1 MKGKLRL
8 LDHFN
13 NMKIG
18 RKIMSAFVMASIVPI
33 LTIQFIGY
41 NMNSNSLKRKIDTLM
56 VDNLTQLSE
65 RVDLTMDI
73 YSNLVYQIYVDD
85 KIIEN
90 VNTLLNGNG
99 EGREVAFHAIYNRLQ
114 QAEKSVRG
122 IRSISVIC
130 ANGQSVTYDAGT
142 GSSIE
147 NLWDDYGDLREI
159 APYRDVQGMPGMLV
173 TPTTRHKGYD
183 GDAFYF
189 HISKCMYDYNNL
201 DRGTIATIVMS
212 VDESVLR
219 DICAVAIAEDEAEY
233 NINFITDTNGFV
245 ISYPNSFYTGISMNP
260 KLTVQEFVQVTG
272 LLKGQNT
279 AVNKYVNGH
288 RGWVYYNV
296 YNKDY
301 MMRDIRNNQIMFIL
315 ISLAAILFSSVL
327 ISYIVRRIGSS
338 VALIIDGIDQ
348 VKEGNLNVSVAL
360 DSKDELGQI
369 ASNFNDMT
377 GKVRNLIAEVSEA
390 KDKQKDAEIRALEA
404 QINPHFLY
412 NTLDSINWMA
422 IEKEEYGISRML
434 RNLGVI
440 LRYSVNRSNQMV
452 SVTEVADWLEKYISL
467 QQMRFNQSFRFELNV
482 AEAAGSVRIYKLL
495 LQPFVE
501 NAVIHGFK
509 GMEKGGVLR
518 VDIFL
523 SDTGERLNIIIED
536 NGKGMPREMAESF
549 NVREQAVRDE
559 GGSIG
564 LHNAFAR
571 MDMYYGRE
579 AVWNVNSIEGMGT
592 VITLTLPVGTAG
604 GNSCQDT
611 PYNNPNGGSLCPDTI

>member
-338 VALIIDGIDQ
+338 VALITDGIDQ

-604 GNSCQDT
+604 GNSCPDT
-611 PYNNPNGGSLCPDTI
+611 P

>member
-147 NLWDDYGDLREI
+147 NLWDDYGELREI
-159 APYRDVQGMPGMLV
+159 APYREVQGMPGMLV

-604 GNSCQDT
+604 GNSCPDT
-611 PYNNPNGGSLCPDTI
+611 P

>member
-592 VITLTLPVGTAG
+592 VITLTLPVGTSVGSRG
-604 GNSCQDT
+604 GE
-611 PYNNPNGGSLCPDTI
+611 

>member
-495 LQPFVE
+495 LQPFVD

-549 NVREQAVRDE
+549 NVRERAVRDE

-604 GNSCQDT
+604 GNSCPDT
-611 PYNNPNGGSLCPDTI
+611 P

>member
-159 APYRDVQGMPGMLV
+159 APYREVQGMPGMLV

-288 RGWVYYNV
+288 KGWVYYNV

-536 NGKGMPREMAESF
+536 NGKGMPREIAESF

-604 GNSCQDT
+604 GNSCPDT
-611 PYNNPNGGSLCPDTI
+611 P

>member
-1 MKGKLRL
+1 MKRNIQL
-8 LDHFN
+8 LDWFN

-18 RKIMSAFVMASIVPI
+18 RKIMAAFVLVSIVPI
-33 LTIQFIGY
+33 LAIQFIGY
-41 NMNSNSLKRKIDTLM
+41 YMNSNSLKHKIDTLM

-73 YSNLVYQIYVDD
+73 YANLVYQIYVDD

-90 VNTLLNGNG
+90 VNILMDDDGG
-99 EGREVAFHAIYNRLQ
+99 GREVAYHTIYNRLQ
-114 QAEKSVRG
+114 QAEKSVKGVRG
-122 IRSISVIC
+122 ISVIC
-130 ANGQSVTYDAGT
+130 ANGQAVTYDAAT

-147 NLWDDYGDLREI
+147 NLWDDYEDLRDI
-159 APYRDVQGMPGMLV
+159 IPYQAVKGQPGMVV
-173 TPTTRHKGYD
+173 TPTTRHESGD
-183 GDAFYF
+183 GQTYYF

-201 DRGTIATIVMS
+201 DKGVIATIVMS

-233 NINFITDTNGFV
+233 NINFITDKSGYV
-245 ISYPNSFYTGISMNP
+245 ISYPDPFYTGIHMNP
-260 KLTVQEFVQVTG
+260 KLSIPEFVQVTG

-279 AVNKYVNGH
+279 AVNQYVNEE

-315 ISLAAILFSSVL
+315 ISLLAILFSSIL
-327 ISYIVRRIGSS
+327 IGYIVRRIGNS
-338 VALIIDGIDQ
+338 VALITDGIDQ

-360 DSKDELGQI
+360 ESRDELGQI

-377 GKVRNLIAEVSEA
+377 GKVRELIEEVSEA

-422 IEKEEYGISRML
+422 IEKEEYDISRML

-440 LRYSVNRSNQMV
+440 LRYSINKSNQMA
-452 SVTEVADWLEKYISL
+452 SMEEVADWLEKYVSL
-467 QQMRFNQSFRFELNV
+467 QQMRFNQSFRFELGLDDKARKV
-482 AEAAGSVRIYKLL
+482 MVHKLL

-501 NAVIHGFK
+501 NSIIHGFK

-523 SDTGERLNIIIED
+523 SETGEKVNIIIED
-536 NGKGMPREMAESF
+536 NGKGMPGEMAEAF
-549 NVREQAVRDE
+549 NDREQAIKDE
-559 GGSIG
+559 GKRIG

-571 MDMYYGRE
+571 MDMYYGKE

-592 VITLTLPVGTAG
+592 VITLTLPLHGRVPD
-604 GNSCQDT
+604 DT
-611 PYNNPNGGSLCPDTI
+611 ETIHNT

>member
-147 NLWDDYGDLREI
+147 NLWDDYGDLRKI

-452 SVTEVADWLEKYISL
+452 SVREVADWLEKYISL

-604 GNSCQDT
+604 GNSCPDT
-611 PYNNPNGGSLCPDTI
+611 P

>member
-1 MKGKLRL
+1 MKPHLFL

-18 RKIMSAFVMASIVPI
+18 KKIMLAFVMASIVPI
-33 LTIQFIGY
+33 LAIQFIGY
-41 NMNSNSLKRKIDTLM
+41 RMNSNSLKRKIDTLM

-73 YSNLVYQIYVDD
+73 YTNLVYQIYVDD

-90 VNTLLNGNG
+90 VNILMEREAG
-99 EGREVAFHAIYNRLQ
+99 EREVAFHTIYNRLQ
-114 QAEKSVRG
+114 QAEKSVKGVRC
-122 IRSISVIC
+122 ISVIC
-130 ANGQSVTYDAGT
+130 SNGQSVTYDAGT

-159 APYRDVQGMPGMLV
+159 APYRDVQGQPGMLV
-173 TPTTRHKGYD
+173 TPTTRYKGYD
-183 GDAFYF
+183 GDEYYF

-201 DRGTIATIVMS
+201 DKGVIATIVMS

-233 NINFITDTNGFV
+233 NINFITDRTGFV
-245 ISYPNSFYTGISMNP
+245 ISYPNPFYTGINMNP
-260 KLTVQEFVQVTG
+260 KLSVQEFVSVTG

-279 AVNKYVNGH
+279 AVNTYVNEH

-301 MMRDIRNNQIMFIL
+301 MMRDIRNNQIMFIV
-315 ISLAAILFSSVL
+315 ISLTAILFSSVL
-327 ISYIVRRIGSS
+327 ICYIVRRIGSS
-338 VALIIDGIDQ
+338 VALITDGIDQ

-360 DSKDELGQI
+360 ESRDELGQI

-377 GKVRNLIAEVSEA
+377 GKVRNLVAEVSQA
-390 KDKQKDAEIRALEA
+390 KDQQKNAEIRALEA

-422 IEKEEYGISRML
+422 IEKEEYEISRML

-440 LRYSVNRSNQMV
+440 LRYSVNQSNQMASV
-452 SVTEVADWLEKYISL
+452 SEVADWLEKYVSL
-467 QQMRFNQSFRFELNV
+467 QQMRFNQSFRFSLNV
-482 AEAAGSVRIYKLL
+482 TEEARKVMIYKLL

-501 NAVIHGFK
+501 NAIIHGFK
-509 GMEKGGVLR
+509 GTEKGGVLR
-518 VDIFL
+518 VDLFL
-523 SDTGERLNIIIED
+523 SETGERLNIIIED
-536 NGKGMPREMAESF
+536 NGKGMSREMAESF
-549 NVREQAVRDE
+549 NVREQAVKDE

-571 MDMYYGRE
+571 MDMYYGKE

-592 VITLTLPVGTAG
+592 VVTLTLPV
-604 GNSCQDT
+604 NRPS
-611 PYNNPNGGSLCPDTI
+611 

>member
-579 AVWNVNSIEGMGT
+579 AVWKVNSIEGMGT

-604 GNSCQDT
+604 GNSCPDT
-611 PYNNPNGGSLCPDTI
+611 P

>member
-549 NVREQAVRDE
+549 NVRERAVRDE

-604 GNSCQDT
+604 GNT
-611 PYNNPNGGSLCPDTI
+611 CPDTP

>member
-579 AVWNVNSIEGMGT
+579 AVWNVNSTEGMGT

-604 GNSCQDT
+604 GNSCPDT
-611 PYNNPNGGSLCPDTI
+611 P

>member
-90 VNTLLNGNG
+90 VNTLFNGNG

-130 ANGQSVTYDAGT
+130 ANGQSVTYDTGT

-604 GNSCQDT
+604 GNSCPDT
-611 PYNNPNGGSLCPDTI
+611 P

>member
-404 QINPHFLY
+404 QINPHFFY

-604 GNSCQDT
+604 GNSCPDT
-611 PYNNPNGGSLCPDTI
+611 P

>member
-1 MKGKLRL
+1 MKPHLFL

-18 RKIMSAFVMASIVPI
+18 KKIMLAFVMASIVPI
-33 LTIQFIGY
+33 LAIQFIGY
-41 NMNSNSLKRKIDTLM
+41 RMNSNSLKRKIDTLM

-73 YSNLVYQIYVDD
+73 YTNLVYQIYVDD

-90 VNTLLNGNG
+90 VNILMEREAG
-99 EGREVAFHAIYNRLQ
+99 EREVAFHTIYNRLQ
-114 QAEKSVRG
+114 QAEKSVKGVRC
-122 IRSISVIC
+122 ISVIC
-130 ANGQSVTYDAGT
+130 SNGQSVTYDAGT

-159 APYRDVQGMPGMLV
+159 APYRDVQGQPGMLV
-173 TPTTRHKGYD
+173 TPTTRYKGYD
-183 GDAFYF
+183 GDEYYF

-201 DRGTIATIVMS
+201 DKGVIATIVMS

-233 NINFITDTNGFV
+233 NINFITDRTGFV
-245 ISYPNSFYTGISMNP
+245 ISYPNPFYTGINMNP
-260 KLTVQEFVQVTG
+260 KLSVQEFVSVTG

-279 AVNKYVNGH
+279 AVNTYVNEH

-301 MMRDIRNNQIMFIL
+301 MMRDIRNNQIMFIV
-315 ISLAAILFSSVL
+315 ISLTAILFSSVL
-327 ISYIVRRIGSS
+327 ICYIVRRIGSS
-338 VALIIDGIDQ
+338 VALLTDGIDQ

-360 DSKDELGQI
+360 ESRDELGQI

-377 GKVRNLIAEVSEA
+377 GKVRNLVAEVSQA
-390 KDKQKDAEIRALEA
+390 KDQQKNAEIRALEA

-422 IEKEEYGISRML
+422 IEKEEYEISRML

-440 LRYSVNRSNQMV
+440 LRYSVNQSNQMASV
-452 SVTEVADWLEKYISL
+452 SEVADWLEKYVSL
-467 QQMRFNQSFRFELNV
+467 QQMRFNQSFRFSLNV
-482 AEAAGSVRIYKLL
+482 TEEARKVMIYKLL

-501 NAVIHGFK
+501 NAIIHGFK
-509 GMEKGGVLR
+509 GTEKGGVLR
-518 VDIFL
+518 VDLFL
-523 SDTGERLNIIIED
+523 SETGERLNIIIED
-536 NGKGMPREMAESF
+536 NGKGMSREMAESF
-549 NVREQAVRDE
+549 NVREQAVKDE

-571 MDMYYGRE
+571 MDMYYGKE

-592 VITLTLPVGTAG
+592 VVTLTLPVDRP
-604 GNSCQDT
+604 S
-611 PYNNPNGGSLCPDTI
+611 

>member
-201 DRGTIATIVMS
+201 NRGTIATIVMS

-604 GNSCQDT
+604 GNSCPDT
-611 PYNNPNGGSLCPDTI
+611 P

>member
-183 GDAFYF
+183 GDAFYS

-604 GNSCQDT
+604 GNSCPDT
-611 PYNNPNGGSLCPDTI
+611 P

>member
-122 IRSISVIC
+122 IRSISAIC

-404 QINPHFLY
+404 QIDPHFLY

-604 GNSCQDT
+604 GNSCPDT
-611 PYNNPNGGSLCPDTI
+611 P

>member
-549 NVREQAVRDE
+549 NVREQAVKDE

-592 VITLTLPVGTAG
+592 VVTLTLPVET
-604 GNSCQDT
+604 DF
-611 PYNNPNGGSLCPDTI
+611 

>member
-1 MKGKLRL
+1 MKPHLFL

-18 RKIMSAFVMASIVPI
+18 KKIMLAFVMASIVPI
-33 LTIQFIGY
+33 LAIQFIGY
-41 NMNSNSLKRKIDTLM
+41 RMNSNSLKRKIDTLM

-73 YSNLVYQIYVDD
+73 YTNLVYQIYVDD

-90 VNTLLNGNG
+90 VNILMEREAG
-99 EGREVAFHAIYNRLQ
+99 EREVAFHTIYNRLQ
-114 QAEKSVRG
+114 QAEKSVKGVRC
-122 IRSISVIC
+122 ISVIC
-130 ANGQSVTYDAGT
+130 SNGQSVTYDAGT

-159 APYRDVQGMPGMLV
+159 APYRDVQGQPGMLV
-173 TPTTRHKGYD
+173 TPTTRYKGYD
-183 GDAFYF
+183 GDEYYF

-201 DRGTIATIVMS
+201 DKGVIATIVMS

-233 NINFITDTNGFV
+233 NINFITDRTGFV
-245 ISYPNSFYTGISMNP
+245 ISYPDPFYTGINMNP
-260 KLTVQEFVQVTG
+260 KLSVQEFVSVTG

-279 AVNKYVNGH
+279 AVNTYVNEH

-301 MMRDIRNNQIMFIL
+301 MMRDIRNNQIMFIV
-315 ISLAAILFSSVL
+315 ISLTAILFSSVL
-327 ISYIVRRIGSS
+327 ICYIVRRIGSS
-338 VALIIDGIDQ
+338 VALITDGIDQ

-360 DSKDELGQI
+360 ESRDELGQI

-377 GKVRNLIAEVSEA
+377 GKVRNLVAEVSQA
-390 KDKQKDAEIRALEA
+390 KDQQKNAEIRALEA

-422 IEKEEYGISRML
+422 IEKEEYEISRML

-440 LRYSVNRSNQMV
+440 LRYSVNQSNQMASV
-452 SVTEVADWLEKYISL
+452 SEVADWLEKYVSL
-467 QQMRFNQSFRFELNV
+467 QQMRFNQSFRFSLNV
-482 AEAAGSVRIYKLL
+482 TEEARKVMIYKLL

-501 NAVIHGFK
+501 NAIIHGFK
-509 GMEKGGVLR
+509 GTEKGGVLR
-518 VDIFL
+518 VDLFL
-523 SDTGERLNIIIED
+523 SETGERLNIIIED
-536 NGKGMPREMAESF
+536 NGKGMSREMAESF
-549 NVREQAVRDE
+549 NVREQAVKDE

-571 MDMYYGRE
+571 MDMYYGKE

-592 VITLTLPVGTAG
+592 VVTLTLPV
-604 GNSCQDT
+604 NRPS
-611 PYNNPNGGSLCPDTI
+611 

>member
-183 GDAFYF
+183 GYAFYF

-604 GNSCQDT
+604 GNSCPDT
-611 PYNNPNGGSLCPDTI
+611 P

>member
-571 MDMYYGRE
+571 MDMYYGRG

-604 GNSCQDT
+604 GNSCPDT
-611 PYNNPNGGSLCPDTI
+611 P

>member
-99 EGREVAFHAIYNRLQ
+99 ECREVAFHAIYNRLQ

-604 GNSCQDT
+604 GNSCPDT
-611 PYNNPNGGSLCPDTI
+611 P

>member
-1 MKGKLRL
+1 MKGKLRV

-604 GNSCQDT
+604 GNSCPDT
-611 PYNNPNGGSLCPDTI
+611 P

>member
-1 MKGKLRL
+1 MKRKIRL
-8 LDHFN
+8 LEHFN

-18 RKIMSAFVMASIVPI
+18 RKIMLAFIMSSIVPI
-33 LTIQFIGY
+33 LAIQFIGY
-41 NMNSNSLKRKIDTLM
+41 NMNANSLKRKIDTLM

-90 VNTLLNGNG
+90 VNTLLSGDG

-130 ANGQSVTYDAGT
+130 VNGQSVTYDAGT

-159 APYRDVQGMPGMLV
+159 APYRDVQGQPGMLV
-173 TPTTRHKGYD
+173 TPTTRHKGYE
-183 GDAFYF
+183 GDEYYF

-201 DRGTIATIVMS
+201 ERGTIATIVMS
-212 VDESVLR
+212 LDEGVLR
-219 DICAVAIAEDEAEY
+219 DICAVAIAQDEAEY

-245 ISYPNSFYTGISMNP
+245 ISYPNPFYTGISMNP
-260 KLTVQEFVQVTG
+260 KLTAQEFVQVTG

-279 AVNKYVNGH
+279 AVNRYVDES

-315 ISLAAILFSSVL
+315 ISLAAILFSSIL

-338 VALIIDGIDQ
+338 VALITGGIDQ

-360 DSKDELGQI
+360 ESRDELGQI

-390 KDKQKDAEIRALEA
+390 KDKQKNAEVRALEA

-422 IEKEEYGISRML
+422 IEKEEYEISRML

-482 AEAAGSVRIYKLL
+482 AKEAEKVRIYKLL

-501 NAVIHGFK
+501 NAIIHGFK
-509 GMEKGGVLR
+509 GVEKGGVLR

-523 SDTGERLNIIIED
+523 SETMERLNIIIED
-536 NGKGMPREMAESF
+536 NGKGMPKEMAESF
-549 NVREQAVRDE
+549 NVRGQAVKDD

-571 MDMYYGRE
+571 MDMYYGMD
-579 AVWNVNSIEGMGT
+579 ASWNVNSIEGMGT
-592 VITLTLPVGTAG
+592 VITLTLPAG
-604 GNSCQDT
+604 LGE
-611 PYNNPNGGSLCPDTI
+611 

>member
-1 MKGKLRL
+1 MKRQFRL

-18 RKIMSAFVMASIVPI
+18 KKIMLAFVMASIVPI
-33 LTIQFIGY
+33 LAIQFIGY
-41 NMNSNSLKRKIDTLM
+41 NMNANSLKRKIDTLM

-73 YSNLVYQIYVDD
+73 YTNLVYQIYVDD

-90 VNTLLNGNG
+90 VNTLLNGDG
-99 EGREVAFHAIYNRLQ
+99 EGREVAFHTIYNRLQ
-114 QAEKSVRG
+114 QAEKSVKG
-122 IRSISVIC
+122 VRSISVIC
-130 ANGQSVTYDAGT
+130 ANGQSVTYDAVT

-147 NLWDDYGDLREI
+147 NLWDDYGDLRSIE
-159 APYRDVQGMPGMLV
+159 PYLDVQGQPGMLV
-173 TPTTRHKGYD
+173 TPTTRHKGYEGD
-183 GDAFYF
+183 GFYF

-212 VDESVLR
+212 VDESVLQ

-233 NINFITDTNGFV
+233 NINFITDRDGYV
-245 ISYPNSFYTGISMNP
+245 ISYPNPFYTGINMNP
-260 KLTVQEFVQVTG
+260 NLTVQEFVRVTG

-279 AVNKYVNGH
+279 AVNTYVNEH

-301 MMRDIRNNQIMFIL
+301 MMRDIRDNQIMFIV
-315 ISLAAILFSSVL
+315 ISLAAILFSSML
-327 ISYIVRRIGSS
+327 IFYIVRRIGSS
-338 VALIIDGIDQ
+338 VALITAGIDQ
-348 VKEGNLNVSVAL
+348 VKGGNLDVSVAL
-360 DSKDELGQI
+360 QSKDELGQI

-377 GKVRNLIAEVSEA
+377 GKVRDLVQEVTEA
-390 KDKQKDAEIRALEA
+390 KDKQKNAEIRALEA

-422 IEKEEYGISRML
+422 IEKEEYEISRML

-440 LRYSVNRSNQMV
+440 LRYSVGRSNQMA

-467 QQMRFNQSFRFELNV
+467 QQMRFNQSFQF
-482 AEAAGSVRIYKLL
+482 AISVGEDARPVMIYKLL

-501 NAVIHGFK
+501 NAIIHGFK
-509 GMEKGGVLR
+509 GMERGGLLR

-523 SDTGERLNIIIED
+523 SETGERLNIIIED
-536 NGKGMPREMAESF
+536 NGKGMPRETAQSF
-549 NVREQAVRDE
+549 NVREQAVKDE

-571 MDMYYGRE
+571 MDMYYGKE
-579 AVWNVNSIEGMGT
+579 ASWNVNSIEGMGT
-592 VITLTLPVGTAG
+592 VITLTLPAG
-604 GNSCQDT
+604 GCSGE
-611 PYNNPNGGSLCPDTI
+611 NGGCDEDTDC